1 MTQKTEIE
9 FELSETVAYTRRS
22 ERVETHC
29 PLCERVVE
37 MATPQIAAILVQSNE
52 REIFRR
58 VEAGDV
64 HFVET
69 NRVLVCLNSLT
80 KYQKT
85 KEMLE
90 T

>member
-9 FELSETVAYTRRS
+9 FELNETVAYTRRG
-22 ERVETHC
+22 ERVEAFC
-29 PLCERVVE
+29 LRCERIVE

-52 REIFRR
+52 REIFRQ

-64 HFVET
+64 HFIET

-80 KYQKT
+80 T
-85 KEMLE
+85 IRR
-90 T
+90 